1 MNILFLLISLTAYVS
16 GDLIGWNRGIN
27 TYSRFGESRG
37 HQNQPSIYYQMIQ
50 RGMDQPEKLQKIVDF
65 VNQHKA
71 GGRNLL
77 DAKRKKTLSGRMRM
91 RHLRNYLTS

>member
-1 MNILFLLISLTAYVS
+1 MNILFLLISMTARVS

-27 TYSRFGESRG
+27 TYSRFGESRV
-37 HQNQPSIYYQMIQ
+37 HQNKATIYYQMIQ

-91 RHLRNYLTS
+91 RHLRNYLAT

>member
-1 MNILFLLISLTAYVS
+1 MNIVFLLISITAYVS
-16 GDLIGWNRGIN
+16 ADLIGWNRGIN

-50 RGMDQPEKLQKIVDF
+50 RGMDQPEKLRKIVDF
-65 VNQHKA
+65 VNEHKA

-77 DAKRKKTLSGRMRM
+77 DAKRKKTFSGRMRM